1 MADLPVTGGSGLFAP
16 ADGKDKR
23 AGARDGMEQYVG
35 VGQAKAWLQ
44 QNEEAL
50 PSQRASLKPLDSS
63 RLQRSSRS
71 PKRPGHSLVVPVAV
85 TPDLP
90 ETEGVVKPHRSTA
103 VRLLEGLEGIET
115 SDSLIDLPAEAR
127 VRGEAT
133 TAPTLQP
140 RDGPGRLGL
149 GCGSRSVPELEKMEP
164 VRVLQTSPV
173 LSRRT
178 LHPTMWGSPRET
190 RVAPPRLYWPT
201 MTGRSNDNTVD
212 ITSKQPVRLLSPAV
226 SRRNIEPVS
235 VADKSGS
242 PAAPL
247 SLHTASVASVPVSP
261 PFSCRRAAE
270 SWNPPPRLIEQDFS
284 WQPENVETVA
294 SSLEKVTRA
303 VPEAGSP
310 VVPGSAMSLTAP
322 VFQSRATLGSTSDW
336 KKISFNP
343 VVNRSILTPPG
354 AQVSVSPPVR
364 SFFPS
369 YPMARSPTEAR
380 VFKTPPV
387 VVRYVRPPILL
398 HAVPAQPRALRKPD
412 TARIVHG
419 VK

>member
-1 MADLPVTGGSGLFAP
+1 
-16 ADGKDKR
+16 
-23 AGARDGMEQYVG
+23 MEQYVG

-71 PKRPGHSLVVPVAV
+71 PKRPGHSLVVPVAG
-85 TPDLP
+85 TDLP

-115 SDSLIDLPAEAR
+115 SDSLIELPAEAR
-127 VRGEAT
+127 VREPT
-133 TAPTLQP
+133 TSAAASLP
-140 RDGPGRLGL
+140 RDGGSRLGY
-149 GCGSRSVPELEKMEP
+149 GSRSVPELEKMEP
-164 VRVLQTSPV
+164 LRVLSPV

-190 RVAPPRLYWPT
+190 RVAPPRLYWPN

-235 VADKSGS
+235 VADKSMS
-242 PAAPL
+242 PGAPGL
-247 SLHTASVASVPVSP
+247 GGLVPSVASVPVSP
-261 PFSCRRAAE
+261 PFSWRTAE
-270 SWNPPPRLIEQDFS
+270 SWNPPPRLIEHDFS
-284 WQPENVETVA
+284 WQPDVETNE
-294 SSLEKVTRA
+294 SSLEKASGRTRA

-310 VVPGSAMSLTAP
+310 VVPGSAMSLAAP

-343 VVNRSILTPPG
+343 VVKRSILAP
-354 AQVSVSPPVR
+354 AQAPQAVSPLVR

-369 YPMARSPTEAR
+369 YPARSPTEAR

-398 HAVPAQPRALRKPD
+398 HAVPAQTRALRKPD